1 MESYT
6 QGPSK
11 RNMET
16 LFTLRLLDK
25 DGQLAFFVTFIGTP
39 KANSGPIPAMA
50 APKAV
55 GEWQAGKGM
64 KIGGT
69 LNLEAGTCDVA
80 LNGSQRIHS
89 HARRRRNRRR
99 PLG

>member
-11 RNMET
+11 PNMET

-50 APKAV
+50 AQGRRRVASR
-55 GEWQAGKGM
+55 KGDEDWGHSQPR
-64 KIGGT
+64 GGH
-69 LNLEAGTCDVA
+69 LRCR
-80 LNGSQRIHS
+80 SQRFPAH
-89 HARRRRNRRR
+89 
-99 PLG
+99 P